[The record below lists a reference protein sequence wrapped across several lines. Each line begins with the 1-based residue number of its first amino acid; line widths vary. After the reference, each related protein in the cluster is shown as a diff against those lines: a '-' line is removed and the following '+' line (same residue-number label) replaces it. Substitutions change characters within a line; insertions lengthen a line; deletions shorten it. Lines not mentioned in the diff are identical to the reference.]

1 MVPPGNESFF
11 QKNFE
16 TGGIVCVKARE
27 AAWTR
32 GPVRWVEPLGQHP
45 TLASLDNASG
55 LASARPHP
63 SFRTQD
69 EDAGRV
75 RVPYNRRQYGKVLAR
90 ALRSAPSLW
99 LVLAPVPLRRFF
111 PGQGFR
117 TLPGLVFRTSH
128 LRLRPVWHQTAERVE
143 AHILVCFPAFV
154 LWRTLG
160 QFCRAAGLGDCPR
173 KVLDE
178 LAQIQMVDVV
188 LPTQHGPE
196 IRLRCV
202 SRPEKHQAI
211 LLQRLR
217 MRLPNRIR
225 ITEM

>member
-1 MVPPGNESFF
+1 MVEEPDCPPKVEWDRRDQQSTWAELSEGCYVLRSNISGWSADELW
-11 QKNFE
+11 
-16 TGGIVCVKARE
+16 KAYIQLTEAE
-27 AAWTR
+27 AA
-32 GPVRWVEPLGQHP
+32 
-45 TLASLDNASG
+45 
-55 LASARPHP
+55 
-63 SFRTQD
+63 FRIQKD
-69 EDAGRV
+69 D
-75 RVPYNRRQYGKVLAR
+75 
-90 ALRSAPSLW
+90 
-99 LVLAPVPLRRFF
+99 
-111 PGQGFR
+111 
-117 TLPGLVFRTSH
+117 

-143 AHILVCFPAFV
+143 AHILVCFLSFV
-154 LWRTLG
+154 LWKTLG

-202 SRPEKHQAI
+202 SRPEKHQAL

-225 ITEM
+225 ITGM